1 MKTAY
6 FGNPWLGMFIKTND
20 EVTMLPSDSMQKV
33 EDMLKGRLETE
44 TIRTNI
50 ADCNLVGM
58 YTAMNS
64 NGVVLPNVVRDEEVV
79 SLKKAGLN
87 VYVCKDKHNANGNN
101 LAVND
106 KGGIVNPYVSK
117 EESKAIGDALGIE
130 LVPARVAG
138 YSTVGSACIATNKG
152 FLAHY
157 KASDEDISNIK
168 DALKVEGDK
177 GTVNTGTGFVAFG
190 AVANSKGYVAGEA
203 TTAFELGRLEEAL
216 GLIK

>member
-6 FGNPWLGMFIKTND
+6 FGNPWIGMFIKTND
-20 EVTMLPSDSMQKV
+20 EVTLLPSDSMQKV
-33 EDMLKGRLETE
+33 EDILRERLKTT
-44 TIRTNI
+44 TIKTNI

-64 NGVVLPNVVRDEEVV
+64 NGVVLPNVVCDEEIAL
-79 SLKKAGLN
+79 LKKAGLN
-87 VYVCKDKHNANGNN
+87 VHVCKDNHNANGNN
-101 LAVND
+101 MAVND
-106 KGGIVNPYVSK
+106 KGGIVNPYL
-117 EESKAIGDALGIE
+117 EEAEVKAIGDVLDVE
-130 LVPARVAG
+130 LVPMRVAR
-138 YSTVGSACIATNKG
+138 YSTVGSACIATNGG

-157 KASDEDISNIK
+157 NASDEDLSNLK
-168 DALKVEGDK
+168 DALKVDGNK